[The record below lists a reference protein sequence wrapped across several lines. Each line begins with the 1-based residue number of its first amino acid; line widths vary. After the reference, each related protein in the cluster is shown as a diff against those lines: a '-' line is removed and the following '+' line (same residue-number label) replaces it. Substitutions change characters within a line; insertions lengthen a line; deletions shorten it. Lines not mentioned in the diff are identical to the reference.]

1 MKPFNM
7 RWRGMLTTGNANE
20 ITKLFKT
27 LLNRRRFTY
36 TQVRPSLLPAIGP
49 TCPQMIET
57 RVDVHTRQKLVIER
71 QRQVPAIRVSFDQ
84 DGKSATI
91 VVSLDS
97 YLCMFQ
103 TNLVGESA
111 AYDHTYKNP
120 YITFDGDRVTIKWQ
134 TPCGDQAVDVFTL
147 EVR

>member
-1 MKPFNM
+1 MKPYNM
-7 RWRGMLTTGNANE
+7 RWRGMLTTGNAAE
-20 ITKLFKT
+20 VTKLFKA

-36 TQVRPSLLPAIGP
+36 TQVRPSLLPAISP

-57 RVDVHTRQKLVIER
+57 RVEVHTRQKLVIER
-71 QRQVPAIRVSFDQ
+71 QWDVPAIRVSFDNA
-84 DGKSATI
+84 GESATI

-97 YLCMFQ
+97 YLCMFLTDLQ
-103 TNLVGESA
+103 GVSA